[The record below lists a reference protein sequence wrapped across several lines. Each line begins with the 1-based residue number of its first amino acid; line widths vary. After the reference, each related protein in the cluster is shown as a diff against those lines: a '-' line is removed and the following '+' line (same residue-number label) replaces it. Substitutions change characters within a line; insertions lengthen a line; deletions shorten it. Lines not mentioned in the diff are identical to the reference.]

1 MYRQREKKE
10 ASGNRRSVESKDIFF
25 RTEITE
31 NFILWQKKISEHQ
44 IVPISSQK
52 EVNSSKGS
60 LVIVENPFQINM
72 H

>member
-44 IVPISSQK
+44 IVHISSQK